1 MENKII
7 EGNKNLPKHIA
18 IIMDGNGRWASKR
31 KLPRVAGHQEGIN
44 SVREIVKLSGEIG
57 IKYLTL
63 YTFSKENWQRPIIE
77 VNALMKLLSR
87 TIKKEINELDRNNV
101 RLQII
106 GNISEIPKTTREDL
120 LKGVEK
126 TKNNTGLTLILAL
139 SYGSREEILNAVKQ
153 IAKEVEMGKYSSED
167 ICEKTI
173 INKLYTKNI
182 PDPDLVI
189 RTSGEFRISN
199 FLLWQSAYSEYYITS
214 VYWPEFRKEE
224 YLKAIGNYLN
234 RERRFGKTSEQ
245 IK

>member
-44 SVREIVKLSGEIG
+44 SVREIVRLSGEIG

-87 TIKKEINELDRNNV
+87 TIKKEINELNRNNV

-106 GNISEIPKTTREDL
+106 GNINEIPKTTREDL

-126 TKNNTGLTLILAL
+126 TKKNTGLTLILAL

-214 VYWPEFRKEE
+214 VYWPAFRKEE
-224 YLKAIGNYLN
+224 YFKAIDNYLN

>member
-214 VYWPEFRKEE
+214 VYWPAFRKEE

>member
-44 SVREIVKLSGEIG
+44 SVREIVRLSGEIG

-106 GNISEIPKTTREDL
+106 GNISEIPKTTRKDL

-153 IAKEVEMGKYSSED
+153 I
-167 ICEKTI
+167 
-173 INKLYTKNI
+173 
-182 PDPDLVI
+182 
-189 RTSGEFRISN
+189 
-199 FLLWQSAYSEYYITS
+199 
-214 VYWPEFRKEE
+214 
-224 YLKAIGNYLN
+224 
-234 RERRFGKTSEQ
+234 
-245 IK
+245 

>member
-1 MENKII
+1 MKNKII

-18 IIMDGNGRWASKR
+18 IIMDGNGRWASK
-31 KLPRVAGHQEGIN
+31 KNLPRIAGHREGIN
-44 SVREIVKLSGEIG
+44 SVREIVRLSGEIG
-57 IKYLTL
+57 IEYLTL
-63 YTFSKENWQRPIIE
+63 YTFSKENWQRPKSE
-77 VNALMKLLSR
+77 VNALMSLLSS

-106 GNISEIPKTTREDL
+106 GNISEIPKKTREDL

-126 TKNNTGLTLILAL
+126 TKSNTGLTLVLAL
-139 SYGSREEILNAVKQ
+139 SYGSREEILNTVKQ
-153 IAKEVEMGKYSSED
+153 IAKEVEMGKYSSKN

-182 PDPDLVI
+182 PDPDLII
-189 RTSGEFRISN
+189 RTSGEFRVSN

-214 VYWPEFRKEE
+214 VYWPAFRKEE
-224 YLKAIGNYLN
+224 YFKAIDNYLN
-234 RERRFGKTSEQ
+234 RERRYGKISEQ

>member
-1 MENKII
+1 MKDKII

-31 KLPRVAGHQEGIN
+31 NLPRIAGHQEGIN
-44 SVREIVKLSGEIG
+44 SVREIVRLSGEVG

-63 YTFSKENWQRPIIE
+63 YTFSKENWLRPKIE
-77 VNALMKLLSR
+77 VNALMKLLSK

-106 GNISEIPKTTREDL
+106 GNISEIPKKTRENL
-120 LKGVEK
+120 LEGVEK
-126 TKNNTGLTLILAL
+126 TKNNTGLTLVLAL

-153 IAKEVEMGKYSSED
+153 IAREVETGKYSLEN
-167 ICEKTI
+167 INEKTI
-173 INKLYTKNI
+173 INKLYTKKI
-182 PDPDLVI
+182 PDPDLII

-214 VYWPEFRKEE
+214 VYWPAFRKEE
-224 YLKAIGNYLN
+224 YFKAINSYLN
-234 RERRFGKTSEQ
+234 RERRYGKISEQ
-245 IK
+245 VK

>member
-139 SYGSREEILNAVKQ
+139 SYGSREEILNTVKQ

-214 VYWPEFRKEE
+214 VYWPAFRKEE

-234 RERRFGKTSEQ
+234 RERRFGKTSKQ

>member
-139 SYGSREEILNAVKQ
+139 SYGSREEILNTVKQ

>member
-106 GNISEIPKTTREDL
+106 GNINEIPKTTREDL

-139 SYGSREEILNAVKQ
+139 SYGSREEILNTVKQ

-214 VYWPEFRKEE
+214 VYWPAFRKEE

>member
-139 SYGSREEILNAVKQ
+139 SYGSREEILNTVKQ

-234 RERRFGKTSEQ
+234 RERRFGKTSKQ

>member
-139 SYGSREEILNAVKQ
+139 SYGSREEILNTVKQ

-214 VYWPEFRKEE
+214 VYWPAFRKEE

>member
-44 SVREIVKLSGEIG
+44 SVREIVRLSGEIG

-120 LKGVEK
+120 LEGVEK
-126 TKNNTGLTLILAL
+126 TQNNTGLTLILAL
-139 SYGSREEILNAVKQ
+139 SYGSREEILNAMKQ
-153 IAKEVEMGKYSSED
+153 IAKEVEVGKYSSED

-173 INKLYTKNI
+173 INKLYTRNI

-199 FLLWQSAYSEYYITS
+199 FLLWQSAYAEYYITS
-214 VYWPEFRKEE
+214 VYWPAFRKEE
-224 YLKAIGNYLN
+224 YFKAIDNYLN
-234 RERRFGKTSEQ
+234 RERRFGKISEQ

>member
-106 GNISEIPKTTREDL
+106 GNINEIPKTTREDL

-139 SYGSREEILNAVKQ
+139 SYGSREEILNTVKQ